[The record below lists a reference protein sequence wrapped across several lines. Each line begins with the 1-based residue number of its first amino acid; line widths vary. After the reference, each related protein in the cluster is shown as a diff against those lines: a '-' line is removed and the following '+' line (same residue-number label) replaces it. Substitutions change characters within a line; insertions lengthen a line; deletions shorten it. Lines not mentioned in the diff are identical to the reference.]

1 MPKNLFNMRPKRH
14 KMPEIFKKAEK
25 AMKAAI
31 RQVMIDHK
39 EKGLPMY
46 VWRNEKLIRIPANR
60 ISLR

>member
-1 MPKNLFNMRPKRH
+1 MRPKRH

-39 EKGLPMY
+39 QKGLPMY
-46 VWRNEKLIRIPANR
+46 VWRNEKLVSIPASR